1 MGQLNRLA
9 RLAHEFDDR
18 EKLKEIA
25 EAAILYA
32 ESLAFKFGV
41 HDSLFRNVINMLG
54 SKDQQQEWIP
64 LVDSSRILGSFS
76 MVNTEISIKGQ
87 MLLTFSF
94 S

>member
-1 MGQLNRLA
+1 MGQLHRLA
-9 RLAHEFDDR
+9 RLAQEMTDK
-18 EKLKEIA
+18 EKLRDIA

-54 SKDQQQEWIP
+54 SKEQQTEWIP

-76 MVNTEISIKGQ
+76 MVCKITHVK
-87 MLLTFSF
+87 LRFLTLQ
-94 S
+94 